1 MLASCQ
7 PDLAAEWQHLTGWL
21 PPGVLTGCEIPV
33 PATPGMPD
41 SADAAECAVLAWARS
56 GLMELTGLQAG
67 PPAAPAA
74 PVLARAGLLARAIAA
89 LAARHGTSLRPNPSR
104 VLGYRAAE
112 SGFRRHGTLSANGS
126 CRLLPAADGWLAVN
140 LARDTDVRSVPAVLG
155 RELAGDPWAE
165 LTEHVAVRPAAQ
177 VAIAAQSVGIPA
189 AELGTTPARPV
200 RFGRLGEPGPAPRLV
215 LDLSAM
221 WAGPL
226 CANILHRSG
235 WRVLKVE
242 DTRRPDGARFG
253 PPRFYADLHGGIPAV
268 RLDFGSQHGRAE
280 LSRLAGLAGMVVD
293 SSRPRALGELGL
305 VAEDWL
311 RGAPGRV
318 WISVTGYGRDD
329 PHQRVAFGDDAA
341 VAGGLVA
348 RAPDGTPAFCG
359 DAIADPLT
367 GLHAGLAA
375 LAAHVIGG
383 GFLVDA
389 AMAGVSADVARPASG
404 PAVAHVVCGVG
415 QSWTVSHGPHSEIVQ
430 PVGHR

>member
-7 PDLAAEWQHLTGWL
+7 PDLAAEWQYLTGWL
-21 PPGVLTGCEIPV
+21 PPDVLSGTCVSGSAGS
-33 PATPGMPD
+33 ATPV
-41 SADAAECAVLAWARS
+41 SAGAAECALLAWARS
-56 GLMELTGLQAG
+56 GLMDITGPQAG

-74 PVLARAGLLARAIAA
+74 PVLARAALLIRAIAILSA
-89 LAARHGTSLRPNPSR
+89 GKGNPLRLNPSR

-112 SGFRRHGTLSANGS
+112 SGFRRQGTVSANGS

-155 RELAGDPWAE
+155 RELAGDLWAE
-165 LTEHVAVRPAAQ
+165 LTEHVAVRPAAE

-200 RFGRLGEPGPAPRLV
+200 RFGRLGEAGPAPRLV

-253 PPRFYADLHGGIPAV
+253 PQRFYADLHGSIPAV
-268 RLDFGSQHGRAE
+268 RLDFGSQHGRSE

-329 PHQRVAFGDDAA
+329 PRQRVAFGDDAA

-348 RAPDGTPAFCG
+348 LAPDGTPVFCG

-375 LAAHVIGG
+375 LAAHVVGG

-404 PAVAHVVCGVG
+404 PAVAHVVSGVG